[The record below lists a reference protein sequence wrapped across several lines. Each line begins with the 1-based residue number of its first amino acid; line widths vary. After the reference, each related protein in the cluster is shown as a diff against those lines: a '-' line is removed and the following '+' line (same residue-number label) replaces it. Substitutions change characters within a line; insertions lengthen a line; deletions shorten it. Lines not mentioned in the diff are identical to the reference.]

1 MIRRIAA
8 MSIAMTFVAFS
19 AVADDVGGE
28 DIVVPPPAAPA
39 AAEEPVTLAPPEYI
53 HSGARRSARAPGSIG
68 ARGGAVTKAD
78 DKASR

>member
-8 MSIAMTFVAFS
+8 ISIAMTFVGFS

-39 AAEEPVTLAPPEYI
+39 PVEEPVTLAPPEYI
-53 HSGARRSARAPGSIG
+53 RSGAARSARSPISIEAKRGS
-68 ARGGAVTKAD
+68 ALTASD
-78 DKASR
+78 MASR

>member
-28 DIVVPPPAAPA
+28 DIVVPPPAAAP
-39 AAEEPVTLAPPEYI
+39 AEEPVTLAPPEYI

-68 ARGGAVTKAD
+68 ARGGSATKAS

>member
-8 MSIAMTFVAFS
+8 ISIAMTFVAFS

-39 AAEEPVTLAPPEYI
+39 EEPVTLAPPEYVS
-53 HSGARRSARAPGSIG
+53 SGARRSARAPGSIG
-68 ARGGAVTKAD
+68 ERGLPTSTASD
-78 DKASR
+78 SASR

>member
-8 MSIAMTFVAFS
+8 MSIAMTFVGFS
-19 AVADDVGGE
+19 AMADDIGGE

-39 AAEEPVTLAPPEYI
+39 EEPVTLAPPEYV

-68 ARGGAVTKAD
+68 AMGRTVTKASD
-78 DKASR
+78 TASR

>member
-8 MSIAMTFVAFS
+8 ISIAMTFVAFS

-39 AAEEPVTLAPPEYI
+39 EEPVTLAPPEYVQ
-53 HSGARRSARAPGSIG
+53 SGPRHSARAPG
-68 ARGGAVTKAD
+68 ADTKSSD
-78 DKASR
+78 